1 MSEETNAKETIEETD
16 AKPAEETPESDAKAE
31 ATAATATADSAA
43 ESEPEAEAGGAEAA
57 AEGDGDAAT
66 DADSASSPDAVNAE
80 SVPDGAAPDA
90 AGSEKDGEA
99 VRQVSLESL
108 QDTTAQ
114 EAGVDNW
121 GLVLDVVVPV
131 SVDLGSCTMAIKDVM
146 QIRAGSVVTLDKPL
160 GEPVDLRING
170 EVIGTGEVVVVGDQ
184 IGIQIVDLK
193 QKGRSK

>member
-1 MSEETNAKETIEETD
+1 MSEENSKDTIKETAATP
-16 AKPAEETPESDAKAE
+16 ATPAEETPKAGATPE
-31 ATAATATADSAA
+31 ATAETPAATQAATATADADTEAA
-43 ESEPEAEAGGAEAA
+43 GAGDGEAAPEAGTTG
-57 AEGDGDAAT
+57 
-66 DADSASSPDAVNAE
+66 SPDAVQAE
-80 SVPDGAAPDA
+80 SVPESAEAATA
-90 AGSEKDGEA
+90 AEVDGEP

-108 QDTTAQ
+108 QDTAAQ

-131 SVDLGSCTMAIKDVM
+131 SVDLGRCTMAIRDVM
-146 QIRAGSVVTLDKPL
+146 RIRAGSVVTLDKPL

-170 EVIGTGEVVVVGDQ
+170 EVIGSGEVVVVGDQ

>member
-1 MSEETNAKETIEETD
+1 MSEEKNSKETIEET
-16 AKPAEETPESDAKAE
+16 AATPADGAPESEAKSEAKVEATAE
-31 ATAATATADSAA
+31 APAATATADADA
-43 ESEPEAEAGGAEAA
+43 ETAA
-57 AEGDGDAAT
+57 AGEGDAAPGAGET
-66 DADSASSPDAVNAE
+66 GSPDAVNAE
-80 SVPDGAAPDA
+80 SVPGGADAAAGADGA
-90 AGSEKDGEA
+90 DGEP

-108 QDTTAQ
+108 QDTAAQ

-131 SVDLGSCTMAIKDVM
+131 SVDLGRCTMAIKDVM
-146 QIRAGSVVTLDKPL
+146 RIRAGSVVTLDKPL

-170 EVIGTGEVVVVGDQ
+170 EVIGSGEVVVVGDQ